1 MGTASPGA
9 YLSGYL
15 LAQSDGLSDGEALP
29 SAVAGPAVDAWAEP
43 GVDEPA
49 VDAAVA
55 AWPLADWPTAWL
67 LADWPADACSD
78 DALVCAEP
86 LGLLL
91 QLAVGLLDPVLDEL
105 LAELLGALAEAD
117 GLAVAVELT
126 GVERLIL
133 WVGGRELTGGRTLV
147 TSTTTGSVLSW
158 IEDAPSR

>member
-1 MGTASPGA
+1 
-9 YLSGYL
+9 L

-55 AWPLADWPTAWL
+55 AWPLADWPTAWPLADWPTAWL